1 MNQPARI
8 AHACW
13 AMLAASLLLL
23 ASCDRE
29 PQEIALAVS
38 VVQWAQPDMPAE
50 GVKVILEEQRLTNG
64 VVNAFYTA
72 VDEQLTDASGMVEL
86 NTERTNVLAM
96 RVRAEKEGCFDEI
109 LDISP
114 SSLVTDGTPNPFS
127 LAIMPLCLVQ
137 ADIDNTNSPCPTTPM
152 LYKWIPREVDGAA
165 SDVKWTCSTDWQ
177 SSSPGSLEGSTCYIT
192 GGTWLLHRRD
202 WSCIDSSMIDS
213 VWCPE
218 GGVVSLLLN

>member
-1 MNQPARI
+1 MRKLARI
-8 AHACW
+8 AERHW
-13 AMLAASLLLL
+13 SMLAFSLFCL

-29 PQEIALAVS
+29 PQEIVLAVR
-38 VVQWAQPDMPAE
+38 VVQWAQPDLPGE

-64 VVNAFYTA
+64 VVNAFFTA
-72 VDEQLTDASGMVEL
+72 VDEQVTDANGMVEL
-86 NTERTNVLAM
+86 KTERTNVLAM
-96 RVRAEKEGCFDEI
+96 RLRAEKEGCFDEI
-109 LDISP
+109 LNVSP
-114 SSLVTDGTPNPFS
+114 GSLVSDGTPNPFN

-137 ADIDNTNSPCPTTPM
+137 ADIDNTNSPCPTTAM

-165 SDVKWTCSTDWQ
+165 SDVKWTCSTNWQ
-177 SSSPGSLEGSTCYIT
+177 QSSPGSLEGSTCYIT

-218 GGVVSLLLN
+218 GGVVTLLLN

>member
-1 MNQPARI
+1 MNQPAQI
-8 AHACW
+8 ARFHT
-13 AMLAASLLLL
+13 AMLAAGLLLL

-29 PQEIALAVS
+29 PQEIALEVS

-72 VDEQLTDASGMVEL
+72 ADEQVTDASGVVEL
-86 NTERTNVLAM
+86 NTERTNVLGM
-96 RVRAEKEGCFDEI
+96 RLRAEKEGCFDEI
-109 LDISP
+109 LDVSP
-114 SSLVTDGTPNPFS
+114 SSLLTDGTPNPFN

-137 ADIDNTNSPCPTTPM
+137 ADIDNTNSPCPLTDM
-152 LYKWIPREVDGAA
+152 IYKWIPREVDGAA
-165 SDVKWTCSTDWQ
+165 SDVKWTCGTEWQ
-177 SSSPGSLEGSTCYIT
+177 PSSPGSLEGSTCYIT
-192 GGTWLLHRRD
+192 GGTWLLHRRY
-202 WSCIDSSMIDS
+202 WSCVDSNMIDS

>member
-8 AHACW
+8 AHARW

-109 LDISP
+109 LDVSP

-137 ADIDNTNSPCPTTPM
+137 ADIDNTNSPCPSTDM
-152 LYKWIPREVDGAA
+152 IYKWIPREVGRRGVGRQMDLRHGLAIVVA
-165 SDVKWTCSTDWQ
+165 GKL
-177 SSSPGSLEGSTCYIT
+177 GRKH
-192 GGTWLLHRRD
+192 LLHH
-202 WSCIDSSMIDS
+202 
-213 VWCPE
+213 
-218 GGVVSLLLN
+218 GGDLAVASKGLVMH